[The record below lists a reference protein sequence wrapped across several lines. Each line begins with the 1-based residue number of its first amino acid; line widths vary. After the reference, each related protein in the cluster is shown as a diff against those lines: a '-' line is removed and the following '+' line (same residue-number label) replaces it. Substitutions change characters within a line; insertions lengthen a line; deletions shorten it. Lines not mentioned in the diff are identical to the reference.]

1 MKVIA
6 LIVSGGEGK
15 DLIKNYQNNFSELI
29 KSILEHV

>member
-15 DLIKNYQNNFSELI
+15 DLTKNFQNNFLKLI
-29 KSILEHV
+29 INQY